1 MLNKNCVIQPKFQH
15 LQQQSVTHRETSM
28 DHNLSTAPTTIV
40 NNSQGNNQLLLNAIK
55 NKFAAQTASEAAS
68 FSPPKFNI
76 PILKAPASFGTTE
89 ACDINESET
98 ETNGS
103 PATRLNEF
111 LLKQLQEQHKSN
123 GLNKD
128 QTGFVL
134 PSLQLG
140 NKLQNGP
147 PAPVF
152 ELPVLK
158 TTNAPISSLTLAV
171 NKLQVNEKLKGSNE
185 QNPYASTKTPV
196 IDLSSA
202 LSSKLQSYQGTPP
215 TRDFIKQPKLENKE
229 DLDFEIPFIDCD
241 RADVSSKRTIILP
254 TSNEYCITD
263 ISQVHLQPCLV
274 DPSPIGRLLNNYD
287 NNYVAPLPLKCFS
300 VEFQQKNV
308 KHIIEPFRFDTKSP
322 DDLVLESLNKYQ
334 RRYHN

>member
-1 MLNKNCVIQPKFQH
+1 
-15 LQQQSVTHRETSM
+15 M
-28 DHNLSTAPTTIV
+28 DHNLTTAPTAIV

-55 NKFAAQTASEAAS
+55 NKFAAQTSSEAAS

-76 PILKAPASFGTTE
+76 PVLKAPASLCTTE
-89 ACDINESET
+89 ICDTNESEA

-103 PATRLNEF
+103 PTNQLNEF

-123 GLNKD
+123 SLNKG

-134 PSLQLG
+134 PNLQLG
-140 NKLQNGP
+140 SKLENGL

-152 ELPVLK
+152 ALPVLK
-158 TTNAPISSLTLAV
+158 TTNAPISGLTLAV
-171 NKLQVNEKLKGSNE
+171 NKLKLSDELKRSNE
-185 QNPYASTKTPV
+185 QNPHTSTKTPV
-196 IDLSSA
+196 IDLTSA
-202 LSSKLQSYQGTPP
+202 LSSKLKSHQGTPP
-215 TRDFIKQPKLENKE
+215 TRDFIKQQKLENKE

-241 RADVSSKRTIILP
+241 HVDVSSKRTIKLP

-263 ISQVHLQPCLV
+263 ISQLHLQPCLV
-274 DPSPIGRLLNNYD
+274 EPSPIGRLLNNHD
-287 NNYVAPLPLKCFS
+287 NNYVAPLPFKCLS
-300 VEFQQKNV
+300 VEFQQKSV

-334 RRYHN
+334 RRYYN